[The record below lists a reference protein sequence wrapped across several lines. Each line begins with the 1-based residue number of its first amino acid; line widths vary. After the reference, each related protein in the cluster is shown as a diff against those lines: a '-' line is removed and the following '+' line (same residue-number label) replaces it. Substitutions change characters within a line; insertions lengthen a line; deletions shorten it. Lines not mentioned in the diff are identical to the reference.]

1 MDSQLGE
8 ERPMKE
14 TILIDE
20 AAIAKRVSEL
30 AEQMNVD
37 YRGRELLVIAI
48 ANGALLFAA
57 DLFRLL
63 RGDARLDVMKA
74 SSYQSARRGE
84 LVFEESFHLPLE
96 GRHVLL
102 VDDILDSGTTLR
114 KISERIRLR
123 NPASLRTC
131 VLLDKPAGRLCVFQA
146 DYVGFTIPDRYV
158 YGYGM
163 DDAFGLR
170 RNRPFVATED

>member
-30 AEQMNVD
+30 AEQMNAD

-63 RGDARLDVMKA
+63 RGDARLEVMKA

-114 KISERIRLR
+114 
-123 NPASLRTC
+123 
-131 VLLDKPAGRLCVFQA
+131 
-146 DYVGFTIPDRYV
+146 
-158 YGYGM
+158 
-163 DDAFGLR
+163 
-170 RNRPFVATED
+170 

>member
-1 MDSQLGE
+1 MSE
-8 ERPMKE
+8 A
-14 TILIDE
+14 ILIDTS
-20 AAIAKRVSEL
+20 AIAARVAALSDRINE
-30 AEQMNVD
+30 D
-37 YRGRELLVIAI
+37 YRGKELIVIAI

-63 RGDARLDVMKA
+63 RVDAYLDVIKA
-74 SSYQSARRGE
+74 SSYKSAQRGE
-84 LVFEESFHLPLE
+84 LAFEESFRLPLE

-102 VDDILDSGTTLR
+102 VDDILDSSVTLR
-114 KISERIRLR
+114 KIMERIRLR

-131 VLLDKPAGRLCVFQA
+131 VLLDKPAGRIQEFQA